1 MDTATGEVIS
11 RGGEGGRCRV
21 IKEEIESSQSA
32 FLALVAFVHQ
42 RGTLKSIQSLSIFQK
57 FYPS

>member
-1 MDTATGEVIS
+1 MDTATGEAIS

-21 IKEEIESSQSA
+21 IKEEIESSQSPF

-42 RGTLKSIQSLSIFQK
+42 EV
-57 FYPS
+57 P

>member
-42 RGTLKSIQSLSIFQK
+42 GGYLEVYTVPLNL
-57 FYPS
+57 PELLP